1 MKLHTET
8 TGTGPELVLI
18 HGWGLHGGIW
28 EPLLPLLAPH
38 FRVTV
43 VDLPGHGNSEWQ
55 DSEGLPAFADAVLA
69 SVPQQAAWL
78 GWSLGGLVALQAALQ
93 APGRVT
99 RLIAVAANPS
109 FVSRPAWPDG
119 VDAAVFSGFARDL
132 SRDFQGTLNR
142 FLLLESLGSDTARA
156 DLARLRAGL
165 ESGRSPAPEALR
177 AGLELLRGSDL
188 SGRLGELEVPS
199 LWLAGGRDRLVPPQ
213 AMAQAAARAPGASS
227 AVIPG
232 AGHAPF
238 IGHEREF
245 VRTVST
251 FMQARAAA

>member
-1 MKLHTET
+1 MHR
-8 TGTGPELVLI
+8 GV
-18 HGWGLHGGIW
+18 WGGAAESLS
-28 EPLLPLLAPH
+28 EH
-38 FRVTV
+38 FRVHL
-43 VDLPGHGNSEWQ
+43 VDLPGHG
-55 DSEGLPAFADAVLA
+55 DSNQLRLVADLSRVAAAVRQQVPAG
-69 SVPQQAAWL
+69 AWL

-165 ESGRSPAPEALR
+165 ESGRPPAPEALR

-188 SGRLGELEVPS
+188 SGRLGELGVPS